1 METAI
6 THNIKVTVTAVYQP
20 DYSRPLRSEF
30 VFSYQIRIDN
40 LGKRPLQLLSRYW
53 LIWDSNGSQR
63 EVEGEGVVGQQP
75 VLYAGDFHEYVSAC
89 PLQTDIGYM
98 QGYYVMRYLDGEEE
112 EVKVIVPRFRLQ
124 TPFKNN

>member
-6 THNIKVTVTAVYQP
+6 THNIKVTVSAVYQP

-30 VFSYQIRIDN
+30 VFAYQIRIDN
-40 LGKRPLQLLSRYW
+40 LGKRTLQLLSRYW

-89 PLQTDIGYM
+89 PLQSDIGYM

>member
-6 THNIKVTVTAVYQP
+6 THNIKVSVEAVYQP

-30 VFSYQIRIDN
+30 VFAYQIRIDN
-40 LGKRPLQLLSRYW
+40 LGQRPLQLLSRYW

-75 VLYAGDFHEYVSAC
+75 VLEAGDFHEYVSAC
-89 PLQTDIGYM
+89 PLHSDIGYM
-98 QGYYVMRYLDGEEE
+98 QGYYLMRYLDGAKE
-112 EVKVIVPRFRLQ
+112 EVKVIVPRFRMQ

>member
-6 THNIKVTVTAVYQP
+6 THNIKVTVSAVYQP

-30 VFSYQIRIDN
+30 VFAYQIRIDN

-89 PLQTDIGYM
+89 PLQSDIGYM